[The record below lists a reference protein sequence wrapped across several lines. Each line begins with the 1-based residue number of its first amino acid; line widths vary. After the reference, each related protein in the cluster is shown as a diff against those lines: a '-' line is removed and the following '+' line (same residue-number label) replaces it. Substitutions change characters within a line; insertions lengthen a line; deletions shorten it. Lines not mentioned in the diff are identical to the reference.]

1 MHYASVYT
9 SHENF
14 IIWIIN
20 SRLLRLRWPIKVGC
34 SANEDVRTV
43 HQLMWIIFGSSS
55 GRVRTWASAIWLQE
69 PKGVINVNSRTKNVH
84 SNVPMH
90 MQTFSSKKCH
100 FLFTQSARTNKHLC
114 TKVLITQYLHN
125 KPIF

>member
-34 SANEDVRTV
+34 STHEDVRTV

-55 GRVRTWASAIWLQE
+55 GRVRTLASAIWLQE
-69 PKGVINVNSRTKNVH
+69 PKGVININSRTKNVH

-90 MQTFSSKKCH
+90 VQTFSSKKCH